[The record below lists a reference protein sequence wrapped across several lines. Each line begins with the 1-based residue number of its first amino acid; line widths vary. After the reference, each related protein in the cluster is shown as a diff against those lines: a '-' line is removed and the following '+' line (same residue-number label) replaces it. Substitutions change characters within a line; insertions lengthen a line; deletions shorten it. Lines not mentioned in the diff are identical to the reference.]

1 MVIAILTYLVILVT
15 MVYGPIAAMLVE
27 MFPTRIRYTSMSL
40 PYHIGNGWFGGF
52 LPTTAFAIVAPDRQH
67 LQRPV
72 VPDHH
77 RGHDLRDRRPVH
89 QGNQGRG
96 HLRQRLMPES
106 CYAGNQVRRGTGGG
120 WPVQAAFTLAALLPL
135 VHALTCTTQQERRQ
149 SLADSVG
156 VLLACAVR
164 DLLNAVIRGSY
175 GRAVAVDDAGTPLD
189 PQDAIHAR
197 SGVLALGPFLM
208 NSGIALAGS
217 AYLEPALVELHSEL
231 GRPLSDTFIRAA
243 WTAPLEAWRY
253 ASSEVGYLPGE
264 GCSAML
270 DNLQDWRGTLGHGAM
285 HSSMRYAL
293 NNFAVVPRI
302 IGNLAPETV
311 EAMEWLE
318 AGIRGAAEF
327 RVDLVA
333 KYDASRMSLA

>member
-1 MVIAILTYLVILVT
+1 MFPVAAARGLTPPHIHVTVEDPPGGLDPAPVEGVQVRAGTPLLPGGAARAAALKLAAELCTAGAGKFAAVPLVSA
-15 MVYGPIAAMLVE
+15 IAAA
-27 MFPTRIRYTSMSL
+27 FPA
-40 PYHIGNGWFGGF
+40 
-52 LPTTAFAIVAPDRQH
+52 TALGIS
-67 LQRPV
+67 
-72 VPDHH
+72 VPLLLLA
-77 RGHDLRDRRPVH
+77 GV
-89 QGNQGRG
+89 
-96 HLRQRLMPES
+96 PES